1 MSLHQPNHQPY
12 YQRKVQVYETDLMG
26 IVHHSNYLRFCEE
39 ARVSWCANNL
49 SNLNSQPLN
58 VSWLTVVET
67 RVKYKSAY
75 KFNEAIIID
84 VQVNVSGAI
93 AIFQYQLKDENG
105 KIKAVAETSH
115 CAVNE
120 NLKPLRLPEGLIDA
134 IKKSHERTPWTE
146 TWL

>member
-1 MSLHQPNHQPY
+1 MSLHH
-12 YQRKVQVYETDLMG
+12 RKVQVYETDLMG

-39 ARVSWCANNL
+39 ARVNWCANNL
-49 SNLNSQPLN
+49 STSLN

-75 KFNEAIIID
+75 KFNEAIVID
-84 VQVNVSGAI
+84 VQVKVSGAI
-93 AIFQYQLKDENG
+93 AVFQYQLKDQNG

-120 NLKPLRLPEGLIDA
+120 NLKPERLPTGLIDA

>member
-1 MSLHQPNHQPY
+1 MSLHQPNY
-12 YQRKVQVYETDLMG
+12 ERKVQVYETDLMG

-39 ARVSWCANNL
+39 ARVNWCANNL
-49 SNLNSQPLN
+49 STSLN

-75 KFNEAIIID
+75 KFNESIVID
-84 VQVNVSGAI
+84 VQVSANGAI
-93 AIFQYQLKDENG
+93 ATFQYLLKDQNG

-120 NLKPLRLPEGLIDA
+120 NLKPLRLPVGLIDA

>member
-1 MSLHQPNHQPY
+1 MSLNQHN

-26 IVHHSNYLRFCEE
+26 IAHHSNYLRFCEE
-39 ARVSWCANNL
+39 ARVNWCANNL
-49 SNLNSQPLN
+49 SMPLN

-67 RVKYKSAY
+67 HVKYKSAY
-75 KFNEAIIID
+75 KFNDAIVID
-84 VQVNVSGAI
+84 VQVNISGAI
-93 AIFQYQLKDENG
+93 AIFQYLLKDQNE

-120 NLKPLRLPEGLIDA
+120 NLKPLRLPVGLIDA

>member
-1 MSLHQPNHQPY
+1 MSLF
-12 YQRKVQVYETDLMG
+12 QRKVQVYETDLMG

-39 ARVSWCANNL
+39 ARVQWCVDNL
-49 SNLNSQPLN
+49 STSLN

-67 RVKYKSAY
+67 RVKHKSAY
-75 KFNEAIIID
+75 KFNEAILID
-84 VQVNVSGAI
+84 VQVKTAGAI
-93 AIFQYQLKDENG
+93 ATFQYNLKDQNG
-105 KIKAVAETSH
+105 IIKALAETCH

-120 NLKPLRLPEGLIDA
+120 NLKPQRLPKGLIDA

>member
-1 MSLHQPNHQPY
+1 MSLHH
-12 YQRKVQVYETDLMG
+12 RKVQVYETDLMG

-39 ARVSWCANNL
+39 ARVNWCANNL
-49 SNLNSQPLN
+49 STSLN

-75 KFNEAIIID
+75 KFNEAIVID
-84 VQVNVSGAI
+84 VQVKASGAI
-93 AIFQYQLKDENG
+93 AVFQYQLKDQNG

-120 NLKPLRLPEGLIDA
+120 NLKPGRLPAGLIDA

>member
-1 MSLHQPNHQPY
+1 MSPPEDNYQKHS
-12 YQRKVQVYETDLMG
+12 QRKVQVYETDLMG

-39 ARVSWCANNL
+39 ARVNWCAKNL
-49 SNLNSQPLN
+49 STSLN
-58 VSWLTVVET
+58 VSWLAVVET
-67 RVKYKSAY
+67 RVKHKSPY

-84 VQVNVSGAI
+84 VQVKASGVTAT
-93 AIFQYQLKDENG
+93 FQYLLKDQDG

-120 NLKPLRLPEGLIDA
+120 NLKLQRLPASLVDA